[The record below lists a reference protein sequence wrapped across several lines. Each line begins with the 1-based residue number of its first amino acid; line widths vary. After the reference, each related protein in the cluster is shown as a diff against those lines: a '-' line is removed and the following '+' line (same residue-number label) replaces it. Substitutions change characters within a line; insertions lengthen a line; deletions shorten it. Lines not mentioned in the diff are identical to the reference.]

1 MRDREK
7 FYGSSSHMLSTRPHV
22 LAALQHGISADDD
35 LVARTALLKIDPV
48 LRRAAR
54 SRLGTVMLD
63 AELAATVAGLERP
76 QRAHIMRLAA
86 LAVAKKSA
94 PPADDADA
102 VTAAYAELPPA
113 KLRRAPIATLFLT
126 IALLASTGAIAF
138 AIVTRHAPPRTWVRP
153 LSPPTAK
160 AFDIGGVPLND
171 PAIDLALDKPLT
183 ELVVQAG
190 RARDNGD
197 TQFALTLA
205 KLRATNLGARPKL
218 VVAWQHALDAY
229 ATAVN
234 TAQLDITG
242 HDNDLLREAVKDLT
256 DQFAAAGLGYFLEGR
271 FKNGYAY
278 LQAYRVDEVVFVVT
292 NGTPRR
298 VLSLSRIDHLNTAY
312 AVLGMQDEN
321 VGDPVLHMERIA
333 EFVASTELPTLAPD
347 APYPLAEDA
356 YLATPAGKALAAAIG
371 TSVRREYNTA
381 LGDDAAGGTQIAK
394 LLVER
399 AGVIAQWRD
408 HLEKRRVVFSS
419 TDDLFV
425 PPELLKALDGAVPH
439 YQLERV
445 EAIDGMLAELE
456 APRIHARVHDLVA
469 ATVRRHEAQHGFDYD
484 RDTEARYPTPL
495 QDLLGLPHDADG
507 NERAIVTSA
516 RHELSAYLSQV
527 INDPATPHAA
537 LWHLAQQTFDR
548 DRAGTGE
555 FYAGIVMLEGL
566 AKQRKLDVS
575 GPTFHRGLDRERL
588 GRLALEIAKL
598 PDATL
603 RDTASALWRD
613 LYGEAA
619 TTVVDKQLVA
629 AR

>member
-1 MRDREK
+1 
-7 FYGSSSHMLSTRPHV
+7 MLSTRPHV
-22 LAALQHGISADDD
+22 LAALQHGISRDDD
-35 LVARTALLKIDPV
+35 LAARTALLKIDPV

-54 SRLGTVMLD
+54 TRLGSVMLD
-63 AELAATVAGLERP
+63 AELAATVAGLDRP
-76 QRAHIMRLAA
+76 PRAHIMRLAA

-102 VTAAYAELPPA
+102 VTAAYAQLPPA
-113 KLRRAPIATLFLT
+113 KSRRAPFATLLVT
-126 IALLASTGAIAF
+126 AALLAGAGAIAF
-138 AIVTRHAPPRTWVRP
+138 TILTHHAAPRTWVRP

-160 AFDIGGVPLND
+160 AFDLGGVPLRD
-171 PAIDLALDKPLT
+171 PAIDIALDKPLT
-183 ELVVQAG
+183 ELVVEAG

-218 VVAWQHALDAY
+218 VAAWQHALDAY
-229 ATAVN
+229 ATAVT
-234 TAQLDITG
+234 TAQLDATD
-242 HDNDLLREAVKDLT
+242 HDNDVLREAVKELT
-256 DQFAAAGLGYFLEGR
+256 DQFAAVGLGYFLEGR

-278 LQAYRVDEVVFVVT
+278 LQAYRVDEVVYVVT

-347 APYPLAEDA
+347 APYPIAEEA
-356 YLATPAGKALAAAIG
+356 WLATTEGKTLAAAIG
-371 TSVRREYNTA
+371 TQIRREYSAVLGEDATA
-381 LGDDAAGGTQIAK
+381 GTQIAK

-399 AGVIAQWRD
+399 AGIIAQWRD
-408 HLEKRRVVFSS
+408 HLETRHVVFSA

-425 PPELLKALDGAVPH
+425 PPDLLAALDGAVPH

-484 RDTEARYPTPL
+484 RDAEARYPTAL
-495 QDLLGLPHDADG
+495 QAILGLPHDEDG

-548 DRAGTGE
+548 NRAGTGE
-555 FYAGIVMLEGL
+555 FYAGVVVLEGL
-566 AKQRKLDVS
+566 AKQLGLDVS
-575 GPTFHRGLDRERL
+575 GPTFHHGLDRERL
-588 GRLALEIAKL
+588 GKLALAIANL
-598 PDATL
+598 PDAKL

-619 TTVVDKQLVA
+619 TTIVDKQLVA